1 MRFKLMLCGA
11 SLTPALLLAGCGMNQ
26 MSAITPN
33 MESPAMAG
41 RAFGGQQ
48 PVVGA
53 TISVVAMGTSGY
65 GSTGT
70 ILASVTT
77 DSGGNFRFPPGMYSC
92 PQPDTPVYLL
102 GIGGNSGAGENPSAV
117 LGAGLGTCAN
127 GKNAFVI
134 MNEVTT
140 VGLAFTLAQFFSPT
154 LGGGN
159 AENDWFGGPSTT
171 SGGTVH
177 YSKGLAMG
185 NNVTIPTIVFNAIG
199 AANQTVANAS
209 GTTYTVEW
217 QKINTIANIL
227 SNCVNS
233 SGSTSTTET
242 RTTCGKL
249 FRYTRVSATS
259 RPSDTL
265 QAAVQMALFPSV
277 EINNLYNL
285 ITSTPQFSPY
295 LSAPPNDWTIGV
307 GYTTAALGLAV
318 DTGTIS
324 TLDIDA
330 SGRIWFPSNA
340 AGKAGAAYF
349 DPASQSFNGPFN
361 STGLVHPQQV
371 AIDANGFAWYND
383 SAAAT
388 VAGYLT
394 TAPMTTETVSLQNTV
409 SDSLTVGGDNRINV
423 GITTTNSLVHVLANI
438 SADRSSYALAPT
450 ITFPFTVT
458 SMAGDTSNGDAVTIT
473 DLAREAMQGHYV
485 TAVPETTEIFG
496 ANDNS
501 GQVIFTGD
509 DHVAVRSYSGTGNA
523 ANDGLC
529 IYSTGNCYNFTGARR
544 NAAEGIA
551 ISGGKHLWATES
563 EDGSVLH
570 IPVSNPSGTG
580 ASVYLNLTLRRVPA
594 TEYLHGPGNGG
605 TATTPTGVGVD
616 ATGNVWMSN
625 AGCNVTGCTP
635 GNFTLTEIVG
645 VAAPT
650 ITPVSAQ
657 ITSGNLVGTLP
668 TN

>member
-1 MRFKLMLCGA
+1 
-11 SLTPALLLAGCGMNQ
+11 
-26 MSAITPN
+26 
-33 MESPAMAG
+33 
-41 RAFGGQQ
+41 
-48 PVVGA
+48 
-53 TISVVAMGTSGY
+53 
-65 GSTGT
+65 
-70 ILASVTT
+70 
-77 DSGGNFRFPPGMYSC
+77 
-92 PQPDTPVYLL
+92 
-102 GIGGNSGAGENPSAV
+102 
-117 LGAGLGTCAN
+117 
-127 GKNAFVI
+127 
-134 MNEVTT
+134 
-140 VGLAFTLAQFFSPT
+140 
-154 LGGGN
+154 
-159 AENDWFGGPSTT
+159 
-171 SGGTVH
+171 
-177 YSKGLAMG
+177 
-185 NNVTIPTIVFNAIG
+185 
-199 AANQTVANAS
+199 
-209 GTTYTVEW
+209 
-217 QKINTIANIL
+217 
-227 SNCVNS
+227 
-233 SGSTSTTET
+233 
-242 RTTCGKL
+242 
-249 FRYTRVSATS
+249 
-259 RPSDTL
+259 
-265 QAAVQMALFPSV
+265 MALFPTV

-285 ITSTPQFSPY
+285 ITATPAFTPY
-295 LSAPPNDWTIGV
+295 LSSPPNDWTIGV

-388 VAGYLT
+388 VSGYLT
-394 TAPMTTETVSLQNTV
+394 SAPTTTQTLSLPNTV
-409 SDSLTVGGDNRINV
+409 SESLTVGGDNRINV
-423 GITTTNSLVHVLANI
+423 GITTTNSLVDALANI
-438 SADRSSYALAPT
+438 SADRSSYALAPG

-544 NAAEGIA
+544 NAAEGMA
-551 ISGGKHLWATES
+551 ISGGKHLWVAES
-563 EDGSVLH
+563 ADGGVLH
-570 IPVSNPSGTG
+570 VPVSNPSATG
-580 ASVYLNLTLRRVPA
+580 ASIYLNLTLRRVPA

-605 TATTPTGVGVD
+605 TATIPTGVGVD

-625 AGCNVTGCTP
+625 AGCTVTGCTP
-635 GNFTLTEIVG
+635 GSFTLTEIVG

-657 ITSGNLVGTLP
+657 ITSGNLVGTEP